1 MSTIIRVLIVL
12 TLFLSISAASW
23 HTNLKTFSAKLKV
36 KGLHA
41 KFVMID
47 LKINKDQNGSIETLV
62 KDSRSG
68 DIEYMAMNSFG
79 VMAFAKSVI
88 SVHKI
93 FSKEVSLSKKKN
105 EKCVDFVDLS
115 LSFNGKHKKLNVC
128 MQYKNPP
135 FEQQV
140 IQWATHIKTIAK
152 KDRIKTNPKSD

>member
-1 MSTIIRVLIVL
+1 MSTIRRLLVFLIL
-12 TLFLSISAASW
+12 LLSISAASW
-23 HTNLKTFSAKLKV
+23 HTNLKTFSAKLKIE
-36 KGLHA
+36 GLHA
-41 KFVMID
+41 KFVAID
-47 LKINKDQNGSIETLV
+47 LKINKDENGSIKTLV

-105 EKCVDFVDLS
+105 EKCVDFVYLN

-140 IQWATHIKTIAK
+140 IQWANHIKTIAK
-152 KDRIKTNPKSD
+152 KDRIKTSTKSY